1 MKNWLAFLLGFIS
14 GIVFII
20 FIAAALAGV
29 SEEET
34 RDNGMTLFEQPAECL
49 STNRFEVM
57 QVISDNYALAHEQ
70 KYESYINQYINT
82 DLLVLITNDNGEYY
96 YDDQVIKVPKG
107 KCARQIG
114 VYKYQTKLENWKTV
128 PIVKIME

>member
-20 FIAAALAGV
+20 FVAAALAGV

-57 QVISDNYALAHEQ
+57 QVISDNYALAYEQ
-70 KYESYINQYINT
+70 KYESYINQYMNT

-114 VYKYQTKLENWKTV
+114 VYKYQTTLENWKTV

>member
-20 FIAAALAGV
+20 FVAAALAGG
-29 SEEET
+29 SEDKT

-57 QVISDNYALAHEQ
+57 QVISDNYALAYEQ